1 MITIIAACSKNLVI
15 GKDNQLIWKVPGD
28 LKRFKE
34 LTTGNPILMGR
45 KTFESIGKPLPNRL
59 NIILTKDKSF
69 QKDGCL
75 IYNSI
80 DDVLPLFE
88 KQNLWVIGGGEI
100 YRQFMDKSDKIE
112 LTLIHKD
119 FEGDSYF
126 PEIDMDKWEI
136 ENKIEMS
143 CEEFS
148 YDYITFVRKKNLNNL

>member
-1 MITIIAACSKNLVI
+1 
-15 GKDNQLIWKVPGD
+15 
-28 LKRFKE
+28 
-34 LTTGNPILMGR
+34 MGR